1 MAWNT
6 ASFRNMV
13 WVPGSGAINHT
24 LNLRLFSKQLSFII
38 NHAEDK
44 FLIIDNDMLPIIE
57 KILPHCKTV
66 EKVIVI

>member
-6 ASFRNMV
+6 ARHLEI
-13 WVPGSGAINHT
+13 WYGVPGSGAINHT
-24 LNLRLFSKQLSFII
+24 LNPRLFSKQLSFII

-66 EKVIVI
+66 EKVIV